1 LKKLE
6 NSKLRGP
13 EKSSPDGRTPPTAEE
28 EPTDQ
33 DQLAN
38 EQDSKVQAMI
48 EEGMIHSEENAILT
62 QVSQTSMPPPST
74 QSTVLDEGA
83 STSKSIRKK
92 RKKSLG
98 MRTRS
103 SRAST
108 STKN

>member
-1 LKKLE
+1 MVELLNEGIGIWGFK
-6 NSKLRGP
+6 
-13 EKSSPDGRTPPTAEE
+13 GRTPPTAEE

-38 EQDSKVQAMI
+38 EQDSEV
-48 EEGMIHSEENAILT
+48 
-62 QVSQTSMPPPST
+62 PPPST

-98 MRTRS
+98 MRTKS